1 MKMLLVEADEAMRGL
16 MQAVLRARGHEVTTV
31 VDGTS
36 AIASFSME
44 HFPLV
49 VLDAELPDLDGLE
62 VCRRLR
68 RSPHGA
74 GAMIVVCTHQNQHDA
89 VQRVLEAGADD
100 YLTKPLDM
108 GLLSVRLAVFERQAQ
123 RAVERQAEI
132 EADLNS
138 DDAPTEE
145 IAQPSERQASPKR
158 EAVGRNSRYEL
169 IDRIG
174 RGGTSDVFK
183 AYDKELGEIVALKVL
198 KFEWSDDES
207 WTQRLRHEIRL
218 SRQIKNQHVATIYEI
233 GRMGE
238 RAFLAMEYVPGVPL
252 AEIIQQ
258 RGSLTEE
265 EALDIAEQA
274 ADGLAACHRT
284 GIVHRDIKS
293 SNLMVTPEGK
303 AIVLDFGL
311 ARRPE
316 DIRITHD
323 GMLLGTPA
331 YMAPEQFEEKPLVP
345 ATDVYSFGCVLYEM
359 LTGTVPFEGKNLV
372 ATAQRHLMERPRP
385 LRTLN
390 AGVSAYF
397 EGIVLKC
404 LAKTPGERYRDAAAL
419 REDLQRARERH
430 HHKEPT
436 EVQRKRAI
444 LGEPD
449 AEEARIVS
457 EILDRFGLDVV
468 RVTDGYGL
476 VEAALGRGTDVI
488 FVNVYMPKISGL
500 EASQILRSFP
510 RTAITPIVL
519 LSDRSAD
526 RDLAKLIPRGGE
538 FLKKPIEDDDFT
550 SLFKRLG
557 LPTSPG

>member
-1 MKMLLVEADEAMRGL
+1 MNTLLVEPDEALRAL
-16 MQAVLRARGHEVTTV
+16 MQAVLRARGHDVTIV
-31 VDGTS
+31 VDGAS
-36 AIASFSME
+36 AVAAYVVGD
-44 HFPLV
+44 FPLV
-49 VLDAELPDLDGLE
+49 ILDGDLPDADGLE

-68 RSPHGA
+68 QSPRGA
-74 GAMIVVCTHQNQHDA
+74 WSVIVVCTSQHQHDA
-89 VQRVLEAGADD
+89 VQKVLEAGADD
-100 YLTKPLDM
+100 YFTKPIDM
-108 GLLSVRLAVFERQAQ
+108 GLLSVRLAVMERQAK
-123 RAVERQAEI
+123 RY
-132 EADLNS
+132 ADSKPDEVLDS

-145 IAQPSERQASPKR
+145 LVPPGEKARSR

-174 RGGTSDVFK
+174 RGGTADVFK

-198 KFEWSDDES
+198 KFEWSEDQQ

-238 RAFLAMEYVPGVPL
+238 RAFLAMEYVPGVTL
-252 AEIIQQ
+252 IEVIKE
-258 RGSLTEE
+258 RGFLSEE
-265 EALDIAEQA
+265 ETLDIAIQA
-274 ADGLAACHRT
+274 ADGLAACHRA
-284 GIVHRDIKS
+284 GIVHRDLKS

-316 DIRITHD
+316 DIRLTHD

-331 YMAPEQFEEKPLVP
+331 YMAPEQFEDKPVVP

-372 ATAQRHLMERPRP
+372 TTAQKHLTERPRP
-385 LRTLN
+385 VTTLN
-390 AGVSAYF
+390 STVSAYV

-404 LAKTPGERYRDAAAL
+404 LAKTAGERYPDSAAL
-419 REDLQRARERH
+419 LQDLERARERF
-430 HHKEPT
+430 HHKEPA

-449 AEEARIVS
+449 AEEARVMT
-457 EILDRFGLDVV
+457 ELLDRHGLDVV

-476 VEAALGRGTDVI
+476 VEAALGRGSDVV

-550 SLFKRLG
+550 TLFRRIG
-557 LPTSPG
+557 LPLANPS